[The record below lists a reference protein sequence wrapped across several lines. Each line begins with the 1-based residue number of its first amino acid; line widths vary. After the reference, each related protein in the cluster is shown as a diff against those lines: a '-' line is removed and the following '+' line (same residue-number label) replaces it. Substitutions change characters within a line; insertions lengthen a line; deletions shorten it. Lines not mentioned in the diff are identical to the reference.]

1 MRALLFAF
9 ALLSVLGVTRAAV
22 AAPSA
27 PVTIELRPSQ
37 ITIQAERAETVR
49 RTIQVRIS
57 DEISELSGQPLELLF
72 EKHARAIPV
81 HQIKVFQTG
90 TPSATTPRTLT
101 FTLEISLAG
110 VPAGEY
116 SGDLPFTFKGGE
128 LKLPLKVTVRHGWPL
143 PLIVLCLGVGAGV
156 GLSAYRIRGRPR
168 DQVLVRVGNVR
179 AYVQRDRTMSVGI
192 LPQYGQDGADKA
204 VSNPFKARLEAAL
217 ADVEMSLQSERWDE
231 ARTKMD
237 QTDALLRKWIQ
248 GRLGWIEQL
257 AYLARLKNRMYGK
270 PDNIRYVQVVRGA
283 IDDLAAN
290 APAQESPKELRD
302 AAQQLTDR
310 IEEYERAEGKLLA
323 LEKLQVSLPA
333 GDQPG
338 WVARTAEL
346 QVRLNTMRPDE
357 KTVGQLLAD
366 IDHALLELST
376 RLQQVVA
383 AAPDQHNFE
392 AVRTVI
398 AANPPAVEPVPEAH
412 LEWLPFYLG
421 DAKNRL
427 RWFEIATYAAAL
439 ILLGGTGF
447 NEVYLKKLTFGA
459 ELWSDYFAL
468 LVWGFGAEAT
478 RDSVTSTLRG
488 WGTPVDSKTTDVKPY
503 SA

>member
-1 MRALLFAF
+1 MRLFSCVVALLL
-9 ALLSVLGVTRAAV
+9 ALGLSREAG
-22 AAPSA
+22 AAPVA
-27 PVTIELRPSQ
+27 IELRPTQ
-37 ITIQAERAETVR
+37 ITIQADRDEVVR
-49 RTIQVRIS
+49 RTIQARVS
-57 DEISELSGQPLELLF
+57 DEITELTGQPLELLY
-72 EKHARAIPV
+72 EKHSRAIPV
-81 HQIKVFQTG
+81 QQIRVLPG
-90 TPSATTPRTLT
+90 SIIGSSAPRIMT
-101 FTLEISLAG
+101 FTLELNLSG

-116 SGDLPFTFKGGE
+116 TGDLPFMYKGGE

-156 GLSAYRIRGRPR
+156 GLSAYRVRGRPR
-168 DQVLVRVGNVR
+168 DQVLVRVGLVR
-179 AYVQRDRTMSVGI
+179 AYIQRDRTMTVGI
-192 LPQYGQDGADKA
+192 LPEYGRDGADKA
-204 VSNPFKARLEAAL
+204 VSNSFRARLEAGL
-217 ADVEMSLQSERWDE
+217 ADVEMSLQAERWEE

-237 QTDALLRKWIQ
+237 QTDVMLRKWIQ

-257 AYLARLKNRMYGK
+257 AYLARLQNRMLGK

-310 IEEYERAEGKLLA
+310 IEEYERAEGKILA
-323 LEKLQVSLPA
+323 LEKLHASLP
-333 GDQPG
+333 GPEQPV

-346 QVRLNTMRPDE
+346 RVRLNSMRPDE
-357 KTVGQLLAD
+357 KAVGQLLGEL
-366 IDHALLELST
+366 DHSLQDLSVKV
-376 RLQQVVA
+376 QKVVA
-383 AAPDQHNFE
+383 AAPDMHGME

-398 AANPPAVEPVPEAH
+398 AANPPTPAVEPVPEAH
-412 LEWLPFYLG
+412 LEWLPLYPG
-421 DAKNRL
+421 DAKSRL

-488 WGTPVDSKTTDVKPY
+488 WGTPVDSKATDAKPY

>member
-9 ALLSVLGVTRAAV
+9 ALLTVLGATDAAD
-22 AAPSA
+22 AAPGA

-37 ITIQAERAETVR
+37 ITIQAERQETVR
-49 RTIQVRIS
+49 RTIQVRVS

-72 EKHARAIPV
+72 EKHSRAIPV
-81 HQIKVFQTG
+81 HQIKIFQTG

-116 SGDLPFTFKGGE
+116 TGDLPFTFKGGE
-128 LKLPLKVTVRHGWPL
+128 LKLPLKVTVRHSWPL

-192 LPQYGQDGADKA
+192 LPQYGLDGADKA

-237 QTDALLRKWIQ
+237 QTDVLLRKWIQ

-290 APAQESPKELRD
+290 SPALESPKELRD
-302 AAQQLTDR
+302 AAQLLTDR
-310 IEEYERAEGKLLA
+310 IEEYERAEGKLVA
-323 LEKLQVSLPA
+323 LEKLQVSLPI
-333 GDQPG
+333 GDQPA

-357 KTVGQLLAD
+357 KAVGQLLAD
-366 IDHALLELST
+366 IDHAVLELSS

-383 AAPDQHNFE
+383 ATPDPHAIE